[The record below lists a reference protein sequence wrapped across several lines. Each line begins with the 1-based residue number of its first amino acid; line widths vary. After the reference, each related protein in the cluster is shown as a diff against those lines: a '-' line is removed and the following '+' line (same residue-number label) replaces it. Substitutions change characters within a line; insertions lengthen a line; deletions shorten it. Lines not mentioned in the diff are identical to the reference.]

1 VVRAV
6 LFDLDDTLLVD
17 EPAVVQAFVRTLED
31 AGTELGKD
39 ADELTDIVRAE
50 ADRSW
55 RASPLHSIALQLGFS
70 SDEGLTADFVGGHP
84 VVDRFVGWVPEYR
97 RAVWRTAMEQVAG
110 HPIHKV
116 ADRLAERFRT
126 ERRGAYELARDAG
139 QVLATLQQLGMKLG
153 IVTNGPPDLQRE
165 KLERT
170 RLVAI
175 VHAVVISGEVG
186 VGKPDR
192 RVFNLALD
200 LLGVPAAEAVMVGDS
215 IERDIE
221 GAAAAGVAA
230 VHLKSAKALA
240 KTGPHAVVVHD
251 LADVPSAIGVLDRV
265 GRSRARPEQRGRRRQ
280 P

>member
-1 VVRAV
+1 M

-17 EPAVVQAFVRTLED
+17 ERAVVQALVRTLEHT
-31 AGTELGKD
+31 GTELGKD
-39 ADELTDIVRAE
+39 VDELTSIVRAE
-50 ADRSW
+50 ADRYW

-70 SDEGLTADFVGGHP
+70 SEEGLTADFGGGNP
-84 VVDRFVGWVPEYR
+84 TVDRFVAWVPEYR
-97 RAVWRTAMEQVAG
+97 RTVWRAAMQRVAG
-110 HPIHKV
+110 RPIHEV

-126 ERRGAYELARDAG
+126 ERRSAYELFPDANE
-139 QVLATLQQLGMKLG
+139 VLATLRQRGIKLG

-186 VGKPDR
+186 VGKPDAR
-192 RVFNLALD
+192 LFDLALD

-221 GAAAAGVAA
+221 GAAAAGLAA
-230 VHLKSAKALA
+230 VHVTTSAPAL
-240 KTGPHAVVVHD
+240 TGMDRHTVLVRH
-251 LADVPSAIGVLDRV
+251 LGGVPTAIGLLDGV
-265 GRSRARPEQRGRRRQ
+265 VRSRAPRR
-280 P
+280 